1 MIKILYIEKK
11 KLCAPNPK
19 TVIDK
24 IRMSLITNAQII
36 IMRKNRHHID
46 IKLDVF
52 NRIERIGMCKLVLL
66 SDRNAFLR

>member
-24 IRMSLITNAQII
+24 IRMSLITNAQITGTI
-36 IMRKNRHHID
+36 SISSWM
-46 IKLDVF
+46 F
-52 NRIERIGMCKLVLL
+52 SIESKELGCVSL
-66 SDRNAFLR
+66 FF